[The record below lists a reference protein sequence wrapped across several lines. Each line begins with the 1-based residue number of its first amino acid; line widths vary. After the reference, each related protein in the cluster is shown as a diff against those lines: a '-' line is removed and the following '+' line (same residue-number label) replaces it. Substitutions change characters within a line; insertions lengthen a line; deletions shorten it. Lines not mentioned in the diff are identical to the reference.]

1 MKGYNPTKI
10 PADWDSLSELACST
24 IKLTRVNSSVSMLSK
39 CHLGSS
45 TLLNDCER
53 AIASWISCCRVAADE
68 LVSTKQI
75 ITESQIAD
83 RLIGGLVD
91 QSWSAIKNT
100 IINSPIEVSLDD
112 AIAALQAH
120 ECHHHLADSSCFHCI
135 PDSFGDIVLAKV
147 KGHPAW
153 PARIVDPY
161 ASPMNLRDEQK
172 INQKNIHLVKFFK
185 TADYNWVEAKEFDSD
200 LKAAYQL
207 ALAPEDCEAEIEVS
221 QISID
226 EEQQASELNDL
237 EPASPK
243 KQKSVDARPADTIA
257 EASSIP
263 ESPVVAPVLENSG
276 EKLEEPVVPVGGES
290 IVRNWRHQ
298 LQRSFLNKTALT
310 EKRMPEIDDIFKE
323 IEQLEMKIEWLNEV
337 TTDGK

>member
-100 IINSPIEVSLDD
+100 IINSPIEGSFN
-112 AIAALQAH
+112 
-120 ECHHHLADSSCFHCI
+120 LATY
-135 PDSFGDIVLAKV
+135 SFGDIVLAKV

-323 IEQLEMKIEWLNEV
+323 IEQLEMKIEWLNDDYKEV